1 MESNKDEALRC
12 LAIAQKHRDAG
23 NLPSARKFAQKSIA
37 LFSTPEAVK
46 LLKLLDSDTSS
57 SASTSGSSESSKP
70 SSGSSFTS
78 GAESHPSTSGA
89 KHRHTTST
97 NGSAASSSN
106 EKAREYTPEH
116 AAVVKRVR
124 TCKVTEYYEILAVS
138 KDCQEADVKKAYRK
152 VRIIVFYFHESFS
165 AHSYSIACTGSAS
178 RQEWSAWG

>member
-23 NLPSARKFAQKSIA
+23 NLPSARKFAQKSIT

-46 LLKLLDSDTSS
+46 FIKLLDSDTSS

-78 GAESHPSTSGA
+78 GAESHPSASGA

-106 EKAREYTPEH
+106 EKAREYTPEN

-138 KDCQEADVKKAYRK
+138 KDCQEAEVKKAYRK
-152 VRIIVFYFHESFS
+152 VRIIHFELTN
-165 AHSYSIACTGSAS
+165 HSHPTLTSIACTGTAP
-178 RQEWSAWG
+178 R